1 MAQPR
6 SSARSYAPAL
16 ALALA
21 SLVAVVALGAGPRTP
36 RQVAAVFPPWW
47 SSARIVAAAGQAGAI
62 TGFGG
67 ARNVVLVTAADTDL
81 PRRLNAAGALLQLDP
96 VLTGLC
102 TPTLDAA
109 HV

>member
-1 MAQPR
+1 MAQSR
-6 SSARSYAPAL
+6 SSALSYAPAF

-21 SLVAVVALGAGPRTP
+21 SLVVVVALAAGPRTP

-47 SSARIVAAAGQAGAI
+47 SSARIVAAAGEAGAI

-67 ARNVVLVTAADTDL
+67 ARNVVLVAAADDNL

-96 VLTGLC
+96 VLAGLC
-102 TPTLDAA
+102 TPTTETA